1 MKLKI
6 PSTFDK
12 GITIPGLS
20 IIFFIAFCCM
30 LVPGISGH
38 YLNIARQWITGTWGW
53 AFIFGASLFILFL
66 LLLCLSRLGDIRL
79 GDEDEEPKYPFLSWV
94 SMLFAAGMG
103 IGLLYFGVAEPI
115 SHYALPLREGLSA
128 GEQAKTAM
136 LNTFFHWGIHAWA
149 IYGTMGLALAYFG
162 FRYHLPLTIR
172 SAFYP
177 LLKENMNGTASHL
190 IDIIALCCTIFGIT
204 TTLGYGAMQLGA
216 GLKHVGLLGQLTQ
229 PALAV
234 IILAATSC
242 SIVSAISGVG
252 KGVRRL
258 SEANLALAGLLL
270 LFILLAGPTTRIMG
284 DFTEN
289 VGAYIHNL
297 VPLSFRTF
305 AYDPENEGWFT
316 DWTVMYWA
324 WWISWAPFV
333 GIFIAKISKGRT
345 IREFILGV
353 LFVPTLFN
361 LLWMTIFGNSAILL
375 DQENAG
381 ALSAL
386 AGQTE
391 ALLFAFLSLEP
402 LGQFTSAISVLMI
415 FIFFVTSADSGI
427 FVINTIASHGEHT
440 FPRWQ
445 SIFWGY
451 LMSLLAIGLLY
462 SGGLSALQSMTM
474 ITALPALEELKA
486 EMERHGIHP
495 SIEEKTVQGLPRYE
509 FTIRQSG
516 LHDFTYGIMC
526 EIREASDTAIKNK
539 AMPFVKKHKIYIPAS
554 CFEDGRTG
562 YSLRLMKKEEL
573 IVDILR
579 QYDRFTRLAS
589 DKNHK
594 LFIFEFDES

>member
-79 GDEDEEPKYPFLSWV
+79 GDEDEEPEYPFLSWV

-402 LGQFTSAISVLMI
+402 LGQFTSTISVLMI

-539 AMPFVKKHKIYIPAS
+539 AMPFVKKHKIYIPVS

>member
-79 GDEDEEPKYPFLSWV
+79 GDEDEEPEYPFLSWV

-177 LLKENMNGTASHL
+177 LLKGNMNGTASHL

-229 PALAV
+229 FALAV

-242 SIVSAISGVG
+242 SILSAISGVG

-270 LFILLAGPTTRIMG
+270 LFILLAGPTTRIMS

-289 VGAYIHNL
+289 VGTYIHNL

-316 DWTVMYWA
+316 D
-324 WWISWAPFV
+324 
-333 GIFIAKISKGRT
+333 
-345 IREFILGV
+345 
-353 LFVPTLFN
+353 
-361 LLWMTIFGNSAILL
+361 
-375 DQENAG
+375 
-381 ALSAL
+381 
-386 AGQTE
+386 
-391 ALLFAFLSLEP
+391 
-402 LGQFTSAISVLMI
+402 
-415 FIFFVTSADSGI
+415 
-427 FVINTIASHGEHT
+427 
-440 FPRWQ
+440 
-445 SIFWGY
+445 
-451 LMSLLAIGLLY
+451 
-462 SGGLSALQSMTM
+462 
-474 ITALPALEELKA
+474 
-486 EMERHGIHP
+486 
-495 SIEEKTVQGLPRYE
+495 
-509 FTIRQSG
+509 
-516 LHDFTYGIMC
+516 
-526 EIREASDTAIKNK
+526 
-539 AMPFVKKHKIYIPAS
+539 
-554 CFEDGRTG
+554 
-562 YSLRLMKKEEL
+562 
-573 IVDILR
+573 
-579 QYDRFTRLAS
+579 
-589 DKNHK
+589 
-594 LFIFEFDES
+594 